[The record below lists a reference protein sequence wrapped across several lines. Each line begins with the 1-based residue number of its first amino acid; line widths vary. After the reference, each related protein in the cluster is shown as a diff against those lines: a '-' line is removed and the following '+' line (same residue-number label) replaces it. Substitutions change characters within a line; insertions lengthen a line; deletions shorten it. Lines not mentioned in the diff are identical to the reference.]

1 MKKLSS
7 KNHSIHNFLI
17 TILLLGGG
25 LFAAA
30 GLASCENFLDGGDV
44 KREIEDAIAYNNA
57 KQLTVLLS
65 AQEGT
70 GSTLPSGN
78 YTAKQGYDFE
88 ISFSE
93 NPAYSFVKWTAV
105 SRTDSKTEITEGI
118 TFEDKYSSVTK
129 VKITNLSDSIKIVPL
144 CEKRIEVYGEPNPR
158 YEPIGVSR
166 DRSITVNFT
175 KELAVENFFFDET
188 EIPADAEEIKKD
200 EEGKIWAYVYEGQ
213 TYLKNVSITN
223 SDDYSIAEHFTCP
236 VVEGKLLTIG
246 VDKTNPIKF
255 NVGENFKTVK
265 VSLSKNITDTLG
277 IKMNAEKSWNYQIT
291 ESTDEKATVTLTSVA
306 AEGSVYLAG
315 TKDYSLGQKIT
326 LSFTED
332 ADYQFIKWDYDSS
345 IIFVAE
351 PESANTIA
359 TVLDKTSGE
368 DSTQIKAVCAPRL
381 RVTEYSPVTD
391 GATQTVCKN
400 SSIVISFNHKLP
412 ISEEDLAQLQNI
424 SITIGGSPVKSSFK
438 APVINEDT
446 ITFAADNSN
455 MLDVPA
461 GQKKTVS
468 VTVPADF
475 YYTLEDGTK
484 ITYGGNGKSFDYK
497 IDDTTLDKAE
507 ISFTAANG
515 SGELTAASGTKKYS
529 IGQEVPLVFVPADG
543 WTFNGWSVMCGGQ
556 PVDESKIK
564 IADVNA
570 LSTKLT
576 VYEALTGVTVRAKT
590 SRCLEISET
599 SPAAQ
604 TNPKDSSIIIK
615 FNQDLAAECA
625 STSML
630 NKIEISSDVKLD
642 SYYTKRTLS
651 GDTITI
657 ENTSPLSVPKGTT
670 KVITVTVPSD
680 FYYEDEG
687 NKINLTE
694 KTFSFK
700 VDYTTNA
707 KAKVTYQVINGE
719 TDSAFSPADVA
730 GTIEGLESAYQ
741 EYNIGEDAELSFALN
756 TGYQFYGWK
765 LTDADSANGLIS
777 NQVSFKDSSSKD
789 LQPTLVFNK
798 PINNLVVNVICYKR
812 PVVISNSPSSTNS
825 SDTFAKNET
834 IEIGFDHKI
843 DAGTENEIVVGYSIS
858 SFSKSTYYETSLN
871 STQDKITLKPIKML
885 PVEKAYE
892 TVTVTVPCEKVYYLA
907 KDGKT
912 KITPAD
918 NDYTWSFR
926 VNNSTIDKT
935 VVRMDS
941 TDASGSVIKVNGDDF
956 STGDKQAVYMEQSI
970 NLEYPVPAGYAFSG
984 WKIVAESDDY
994 TITPAGYVTSGEITV
1009 KKDDVEYC
1017 KLIINSEASRKAVF
1031 SSTDAIGSGA
1041 GGHAITVSVR
1051 DVLLPKIEIFNPAAS
1066 VNPKDSE
1073 ITISFNK
1080 ELAENCSSLL
1090 DKIKITMDGNNVDSF
1105 FEDRS
1110 LSGNTIS
1117 IKNTGLLDVTG
1128 TAKKTITVTVPAI
1141 FYYMD
1146 GNSQVYLA
1154 EEKSFEYKV
1163 DSSTKAKIGIR
1174 FDSHENSTKKI
1185 NVNGAETNNGT
1196 KGTYNL
1202 GETVNLEYA
1211 LPGDYKFVG
1220 WKIVAVSSD
1229 YTVTPSNYVT
1239 SGTIALKKDDV
1250 TYFTLKIDESNPTKA
1265 VVQAFGEVENNSNDY
1280 GLSVLTKDVV
1290 LPAITETTPS
1300 ASVVSPKSS
1309 TIKIKFNQ
1317 ALAAECSTLLDK
1329 IKITMDGNTVDDFFE
1344 NRSLSGETITIRNTK
1359 LLNITGK
1366 TTKTINVTVPAIFY
1380 YLEGNLKVTLPEEK
1394 TFSYKVDA
1402 NTVEKANIHFDSAA
1416 SSLKKINVNE
1426 TEKQHNSDGEFNIGE
1441 IVNLEYALPDDYK
1454 FAGWKVAAEES
1465 YTVTPANYV
1474 TSGTITVEKDDK
1486 TYFTLTIDEKNSAK
1500 AVIQTLEKMEEPDD
1514 GYALTVY
1521 AKDVELPAITAT
1533 TPSVATNPKD
1543 SVITIT
1549 FNKALDAEFS
1559 NSDILKK
1566 IKITMDGSN
1575 VDSFFETRTLSTD
1588 RKTISIKN
1596 TKLLNVTGNENK
1608 NIEVTIPANVFYYK
1622 DGDLKVYL
1630 TEEKTVS
1637 YKVDSSTTNKT
1648 TIRFDSSE
1656 NSIQK
1661 LKVNETDV
1669 THGTSKAYNRG
1680 ETIKL
1685 EYSVPAT
1692 YKFAGWKLTPATNA
1706 YTATPSGYVT
1716 SGTITVSKN
1725 QIPYLTLKV
1734 DADNPAKAVV
1744 ESYEAVENGTGD
1756 YGVSVFAK
1764 DTALPVIQ
1772 SVKIDDLTD
1781 IYNAQN
1787 TGISCDSKVYFN
1799 FNNPIDGETFT
1810 LARNGSITITDIDNP
1825 GLHFENYFTLYCY
1838 NYSRWKIIP
1847 KPELADE
1854 FFKNEADTLYLLIT
1868 LNANRNEI
1876 KDTNGYKL
1884 IVNQTI
1890 NNSFE
1895 IPYTVTG
1902 KRETKKPAWYG
1913 DTQKVAKTSASY
1925 DSGINTNVFSNNW
1938 NTTTRRKNHVAGS
1951 VWINMKGED
1960 TESGVKALR
1969 VTETYYKDVQANDV
1983 NITQEPEDLLPT
1995 SVYSNYTYFN
2005 KEYKF
2010 KTHNDGILKLDFQ
2023 LVDYAGNLS
2032 EPKTFYVI
2040 KDTSLDPS
2048 IIRLKDFKKETSYDG
2063 VSKCVTKRTD
2073 SNNQE
2078 TITLTADNDSNT
2090 IKDIF
2095 YSIYNSTS
2103 NTTATWCDYQ
2113 EDFTT
2118 EVWWGYSEDAITNK
2132 ITQGGKATNKTYTFT
2147 HDTTRLTY
2155 VKIKCTD
2162 FVGNAQEIIRIIPP
2176 KPVIDLNCYTA
2187 TANTASGANNGRF
2200 LKITPCNFASLQA
2213 LKNKY
2218 NMDVL
2223 VYAELRNVTTNTT
2236 QIIKIPDNGWL
2247 LQAGK
2252 TYEIRPIYVFDFQDC
2267 WSSVAC
2273 DKYFKITVES
2283 NVTFSSSC
2291 TASLNPGNSTFTI
2304 PAADKPDSI
2313 YLTITDSI
2321 NSGCKKV
2328 TVTNSYSSN
2337 YSWVYMFK
2345 NRTSNK
2351 IELFTT
2357 KQFELP
2363 TPADYDVILRAINS
2377 SGSICDIGISKVFAN
2392 SNGYISYFSLSGDAT
2407 PPVLNLPK
2415 EYTHEYYYPGR
2426 STFSGLD
2433 WIEPS
2438 GYVIREM
2445 PTDAKSGI
2453 YEVEDSVGELSY
2465 YFIPSSGNR
2474 MTANERYTFDQL
2486 SEYTE
2491 HKLQYSSEKQT
2502 IVIPYLDL
2510 PEDCYKICI
2519 VVKDNNENRAI
2530 QAGIACNK
2538 IMAKSGVE
2546 YTIETNSSNTSNCQL
2561 VADFED
2567 QNLFPNSNFEKTVH
2581 SYVCEYESG
2590 DWIPIKT
2597 SDGKHIDISNYHN
2610 NIHSSKSNPVSKTLL
2625 NNKWIKVVAMQS
2637 GRNSPIIVNEAG
2649 FFDVKYVYTP
2659 YYLGTPSIT
2668 CRKKNVIEGGNGV
2681 QIFCDQP
2688 IFAHTMYYPKK
2699 LTEGKT
2705 EKDIAMWE
2713 TKGVEISVKFE
2724 SSDFTYGSEN
2734 YKEIPAGYYY
2744 TTVVH
2749 FADGTTVMGDVKQ
2762 K

>member
-1 MKKLSS
+1 M
-7 KNHSIHNFLI
+7 
-17 TILLLGGG
+17 
-25 LFAAA
+25 
-30 GLASCENFLDGGDV
+30 
-44 KREIEDAIAYNNA
+44 
-57 KQLTVLLS
+57 LS

-105 SRTDSKTEITEGI
+105 SRTDSKTEITDGI

-236 VVEGKLLTIG
+236 VLEGKLLTIG

-412 ISEEDLAQLQNI
+412 TSEEDLAQLQNI
-424 SITIGGSPVKSSFK
+424 SITIGGAPVKSSFK

-475 YYTLEDGTK
+475 YYILEDGTK

-507 ISFTAANG
+507 ITFAAENG

-576 VYEALTGVTVRAKT
+576 VYEALSGVTVRAKT

-615 FNQDLAAECA
+615 FNQDLAEECA
-625 STSML
+625 SASML

-642 SYYTKRTLS
+642 SYYTKRTLR

-680 FYYEDEG
+680 FYYENEG

-756 TGYQFYGWK
+756 SRYQFYGWK

-956 STGDKQAVYMEQSI
+956 STGDKQTVYMEQSI
-970 NLEYPVPAGYAFSG
+970 NLEYPVPVGYAFSG

-1051 DVLLPKIEIFNPAAS
+1051 DVLLPKIETFTPAAS

-1090 DKIKITMDGNNVDSF
+1090 DKIKITMDGNNVESF

-1146 GNSQVYLA
+1146 GNSPVYLA

-1344 NRSLSGETITIRNTK
+1344 NRSMSDDTITIRNTK

-1416 SSLKKINVNE
+1416 SSVKKISVNE

-1441 IVNLEYALPDDYK
+1441 IVNLEYALPGDYK

-1500 AVIQTLEKMEEPDD
+1500 AVIQTLEKLEEPDD

-1521 AKDVELPAITAT
+1521 TKDVELPAITAT
-1533 TPSVATNPKD
+1533 TPSAATNPKD

-1630 TEEKTVS
+1630 PEEKTVS
-1637 YKVDSSTTNKT
+1637 YKVDSNTTNKT

-1725 QIPYLTLKV
+1725 QIPYLTLKI

-1744 ESYEAVENGTGD
+1744 ESYEAVENGTD

-1764 DTALPVIQ
+1764 DVLLP
-1772 SVKIDDLTD
+1772 KITSFTPAYAPGGED
-1781 IYNAQN
+1781 
-1787 TGISCDSKVYFN
+1787 CDT
-1799 FNNPIDGETFT
+1799 P
-1810 LARNGSITITDIDNP
+1810 ITITFNKAIQVSSVTVSGTGTIQIVDNSN
-1825 GLHFENYFTLYCY
+1825 ENEHYESYFNTPSWSGNTVTIKPKYTIQELVSNRSGPKTLKVKFNLSNIKDSDGNSLVSSPESFTYRI
-1838 NYSRWKIIP
+1838 NDAMEKD
-1847 KPELADE
+1847 KPEWQGNQYLYNGLNSTGSLSTTPFSSWNSSDYT
-1854 FFKNEADTLYLLIT
+1854 KNH
-1868 LNANRNEI
+1868 I
-1876 KDTNGYKL
+1876 KDSLRFSFYGYD
-1884 IVNQTI
+1884 
-1890 NNSFE
+1890 
-1895 IPYTVTG
+1895 
-1902 KRETKKPAWYG
+1902 KK
-1913 DTQKVAKTSASY
+1913 
-1925 DSGINTNVFSNNW
+1925 SGL
-1938 NTTTRRKNHVAGS
+1938 
-1951 VWINMKGED
+1951 
-1960 TESGVKALR
+1960 KALR
-1969 VTETYYKDVQANDV
+1969 ITETYYKTVSGGTTSNETIIKDYSASQYSSQYGSLTDGTPYYR
-1983 NITQEPEDLLPT
+1983 ITGYHKLQT
-1995 SVYSNYTYFN
+1995 V
-2005 KEYKF
+2005 
-2010 KTHNDGILKLDFQ
+2010 NDGVIKLDFQ
-2023 LVDYAGNLS
+2023 LLDNAGNVS
-2032 EPKTFYVI
+2032 EAKSWYVI
-2040 KDTSLDPS
+2040 KDTVIDESVVKFDETKQNALTDLELRDGGIGLSVYNKVRKRNGDNDTVTLTLSSIPQDTFYGSYKTAYNITVKYGYTKEDITNEASKTTSSNS
-2048 IIRLKDFKKETSYDG
+2048 IIF
-2063 VSKCVTKRTD
+2063 
-2073 SNNQE
+2073 
-2078 TITLTADNDSNT
+2078 
-2090 IKDIF
+2090 
-2095 YSIYNSTS
+2095 
-2103 NTTATWCDYQ
+2103 
-2113 EDFTT
+2113 
-2118 EVWWGYSEDAITNK
+2118 
-2132 ITQGGKATNKTYTFT
+2132 TFT
-2147 HDTTRLTY
+2147 HNTRQVTFVKIIVSDAAGNTKELLRALPGQAVIASYNTYNDSSFNWDYCRLKFANETQYTALCSYYGASCFITNSFYKNTTDGDTSWVKDVANCCPYTWSWNNTYNMYMMHSGKGRTFYIYGLICFKYGDSTTNGDKQSEYWYSSLSDDY
-2155 VKIKCTD
+2155 VKIVMKTD
-2162 FVGNAQEIIRIIPP
+2162 EDYLMQSHSLV
-2176 KPVIDLNCYTA
+2176 
-2187 TANTASGANNGRF
+2187 SGASTGLNGSYVVDY
-2200 LKITPCNFASLQA
+2200 L
-2213 LKNKY
+2213 
-2218 NMDVL
+2218 
-2223 VYAELRNVTTNTT
+2223 NVTTEPV
-2236 QIIKIPDNGWL
+2236 K
-2247 LQAGK
+2247 
-2252 TYEIRPIYVFDFQDC
+2252 
-2267 WSSVAC
+2267 
-2273 DKYFKITVES
+2273 
-2283 NVTFSSSC
+2283 
-2291 TASLNPGNSTFTI
+2291 
-2304 PAADKPDSI
+2304 
-2313 YLTITDSI
+2313 
-2321 NSGCKKV
+2321 NSGCYKV
-2328 TVTNSYSSN
+2328 VLSDDFKSRVTLDTTNITYSVIAKNNDTNEEIESKDFTFYLPSPGKYEIFLKAEDSN
-2337 YSWVYMFK
+2337 RKSVKTGWEYLKINGTGSNQIHYLNFTEDLSAPALKAGYDEYFDSFSPAYWY
-2345 NRTSNK
+2345 TSNFS
-2351 IELFTT
+2351 I
-2357 KQFELP
+2357 
-2363 TPADYDVILRAINS
+2363 ADN
-2377 SGSICDIGISKVFAN
+2377 
-2392 SNGYISYFSLSGDAT
+2392 GDAGLVT
-2407 PPVLNLPK
+2407 DSDGKVL
-2415 EYTHEYYYPGR
+2415 
-2426 STFSGLD
+2426 LD
-2433 WIEPS
+2433 
-2438 GYVIREM
+2438 
-2445 PTDAKSGI
+2445 
-2453 YEVEDSVGELSY
+2453 Y
-2465 YFIPSSGNR
+2465 YFIPNSNS
-2474 MTANERYTFDQL
+2474 TLSVLALESFDRYQYLHNT
-2486 SEYTE
+2486 YTLE
-2491 HKLQYSSEKQT
+2491 ELESQYSDLKKT
-2502 IVIPYLDL
+2502 IAVASDATSLQIPFDGL
-2510 PEDCYKICI
+2510 PEGLYTICI
-2519 VVKDNNENRAI
+2519 VAKDNNGNYSIKSRA
-2530 QAGIACNK
+2530 AFNK
-2538 IMAKSGVE
+2538 RLH
-2546 YTIETNSSNTSNCQL
+2546 ETLVLSKLYSNTYSYFFRANKR
-2561 VADFED
+2561 FEVKW
-2567 QNLFPNSNFEKTVH
+2567 L
-2581 SYVCEYESG
+2581 ESG
-2590 DWIPIKT
+2590 AWTKKGSYANYEGQDPQVEFNKGSLGNWWIKIDAYFKNGCSVAESGFYDT
-2597 SDGKHIDISNYHN
+2597 IYLNLGYYKQLWEDGASAMDV
-2610 NIHSSKSNPVSKTLL
+2610 SSKNIIPGLNGMQVLCAAPTL
-2625 NNKWIKVVAMQS
+2625 
-2637 GRNSPIIVNEAG
+2637 
-2649 FFDVKYVYTP
+2649 
-2659 YYLGTPSIT
+2659 
-2668 CRKKNVIEGGNGV
+2668 
-2681 QIFCDQP
+2681 
-2688 IFAHTMYYPKK
+2688 AHTMYCSRK
-2699 LTEGKT
+2699 LSDGTSSE
-2705 EKDIAMWE
+2705 DIATWE
-2713 TKGVEISVKFE
+2713 NMAMETGIVEK
-2724 SSDFTYGSEN
+2724 SSNFTYGN
-2734 YKEIPAGYYY
+2734 DKYDAIPSGYYY
-2744 TTVVH
+2744 TTIVH
-2749 FADGTTVMGDVKQ
+2749 FADGTTLMTDVKQ